1 MLITKMASQTN
12 TVRIVSAS
20 KQKANQIQI
29 QIQIQ
34 KLKLNKEG
42 EKAGSLSA
50 ALVSWILLIKFL
62 LKNIENKCSSGIVTF
77 VTFEM

>member
-12 TVRIVSAS
+12 TARIVSAS
-20 KQKANQIQI
+20 KQKANQI